1 MLVPA
6 LRRFYL
12 FFAACFD
19 YGFSMIKFLMREFEE
34 AKKRFTSNGR
44 TLAFNFEISLNVE
57 TFFPDSFYDSLLS
70 RSMV

>member
-1 MLVPA
+1 
-6 LRRFYL
+6 
-12 FFAACFD
+12 
-19 YGFSMIKFLMREFEE
+19 MREFEE